1 MEAVKGARA
10 GAKLAFG
17 GHSMTGVLRT
27 VMVRRPAPTVGGDEW
42 QSFGYTRPIRPA
54 ETSREHRE
62 FTELLQANGVEVV
75 VGGPDP
81 TGHLD
86 AIFSYDPSL
95 ITNRGAVLLRPGKV
109 LRQGEPEFHRATYD
123 ELGIPVIGEIE
134 VPGTVEGGDTLWLD
148 EGTLAI
154 GRGYRTNNDGIR
166 QLSAILSQV
175 GVQVIAYDLPH
186 WNGPAECLHL
196 MSMISPV
203 AERVA
208 IVHSRMMAV
217 ALVDYLKQAEWTL
230 IEMPEEEFETMGCN
244 VLALGDGKVL
254 IANRNPG
261 SAELLRKAGLTVL
274 EYQGDHISHNRQGGP
289 TCLTRPILREG

>member
-1 MEAVKGARA
+1 MEAVKDARA
-10 GAKLAFG
+10 GAKPAFG

-27 VMVRRPAPTVGGDEW
+27 AMVRRPAPTVGGDEW

-62 FTELLQANGVEVV
+62 FTELLLANGVEVV

-95 ITNRGAVLLRPGKV
+95 ITNQGAILLRPGKV
-109 LRQGEPEFHRATYD
+109 LRQGEPEFHRATYA
-123 ELGIPVIGEIE
+123 ELGIPVIGQIVE
-134 VPGTVEGGDTLWLD
+134 PGSVEGGDTLWLD
-148 EGTLAI
+148 EQTLAV
-154 GRGYRTNNDGIR
+154 GRGYRTNDEGIR
-166 QLSAILSQV
+166 QLSTILGQI
-175 GVQVIAYDLPH
+175 GVKVITYDLPH

-196 MSMISPV
+196 LSMISPV
-203 AERVA
+203 ADRVA
-208 IVHSRMMAV
+208 IVYSRMMAV
-217 ALVDYLKQAEWTL
+217 ALVEHLKQAEWTL
-230 IEMPEEEFETMGCN
+230 IEMPEDEFETMGCN
-244 VLALGDGKVL
+244 VLALGNGKVV

-261 SAELLRKAGLTVL
+261 SAELLRQAGLTVL